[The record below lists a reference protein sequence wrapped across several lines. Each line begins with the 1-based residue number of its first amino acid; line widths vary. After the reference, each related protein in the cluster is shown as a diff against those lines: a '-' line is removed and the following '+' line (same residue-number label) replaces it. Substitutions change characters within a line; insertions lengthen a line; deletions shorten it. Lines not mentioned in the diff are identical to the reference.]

1 MRRKGVQHNFVLA
14 EIRSDSLIEFF
25 AIWTI
30 RNGYMSK
37 PNTTEPLRF
46 DETTLHNYIAKVTET
61 LPGDVRDHVLRAVDE
76 AGAISGTILLLDI
89 LRHFRVGDDK
99 SLSEKARQ
107 ALKAHDKG
115 S

>member
-1 MRRKGVQHNFVLA
+1 MRHMVGQREFVLA
-14 EIRSDSLIEFF
+14 EIRSDPLIDFS
-25 AIWTI
+25 AIWTN

-46 DETTLHNYIAKVTET
+46 DETTLHNYIGKVTET
-61 LPGDVRDHVLRAVDE
+61 LPDDVRDRVLRAVDE

-89 LRHFRVGDDK
+89 LRHCRVGNDK
-99 SLSEKARQ
+99 ALSEKARQ
-107 ALKAHDKG
+107 ALKAHDEG